1 MDRALHAI
9 AEPRRRRILH
19 LVADRELTAGDIAA
33 QFNVTRPAISQHLR
47 VLREANLVTSRRE
60 GTRRYYRARPQG
72 IAEIRTF
79 LDDFWDVHLQQLKL
93 AAEREERETHRGRHR
108 QRSH

>member
-79 LDDFWDVHLQQLKL
+79 LDDFWDVQLQQLKL
-93 AAEREERETHRGRHR
+93 AAEREERETQRGRHR